1 MQIQVVKNAK
11 RNIIFGSINKAIVM
25 LCPFVQRTITQS
37 ILGAQY
43 LGLSSL
49 YTSILSVLSL
59 AELGFNSAM
68 VYNMYKPAAEGRID
82 KVNALLNF
90 YKMVYRIIGMVVVGI
105 GSLLIPFL
113 PKLIKGSYPT
123 DINIALLYLIYLGN
137 AAISYFL
144 FAYMTSILVVHQ
156 RDDVQSS
163 VNSVVTIFLT
173 VSQAVILSITRNYY
187 LFASMML
194 ICTAINNL
202 WVAWRVHR
210 LFPQYKPEGQIDPVS
225 RAGIKKLVA
234 GTFIQRACAVTRNS
248 LDSICISAFLGLAFT
263 AIYNNYYLVIHGITV
278 LMGVISTAFMGGVG
292 NHIATKTVEE
302 NFQELLNLDFVY
314 LWLGGWCSICLT
326 CLYQPFMQLWMG
338 KDMMLDFTTV
348 LLLVGYFYLLK
359 LGDMRTLYSSG
370 LGLWWEQRYRS
381 IAETLLNLVLNI
393 VLGKLYGMKGIIIAT
408 IVSLFLCN
416 YIWSTRITFQKY
428 FSMARMKAYYAMHL
442 GLTITMLIAGSLTYY
457 ICTLLL
463 FSNMIVICLVRLILC
478 AIIPNCIYFIV
489 FRKSK
494 EMMYAK
500 TKLVKGV
507 S

>member
-11 RNIIFGSINKAIVM
+11 RNIMFGFINKAIVM
-25 LCPFVQRTITQS
+25 LCPFVQRTIIQS
-37 ILGAQY
+37 ILGTQY

-49 YTSILSVLSL
+49 YTSVLSVLGL
-59 AELGFNSAM
+59 AELGFSSAM
-68 VYNMYKPAAEGRID
+68 VYNMYKPAAEEQID
-82 KVNALLNF
+82 KVNVLLCF
-90 YKMVYRIIGMVVVGI
+90 YRKAYRIIGIAVVVI

-113 PKLIKGSYPT
+113 PKLIKGSYPA
-123 DINIALLYLIYLGN
+123 DINLTLLYLIYLGN
-137 AAISYFL
+137 TAISYFL

-163 VNSVVTIFLT
+163 VNSVVTVILT
-173 VSQAVILSITRNYY
+173 VSQAVILSVTRNYY
-187 LFASMML
+187 LFAAMML
-194 ICTAINNL
+194 LCTAVNNL
-202 WVAWRVHR
+202 WVAWRVNR
-210 LFPQYKPEGQIDPVS
+210 FFPQYMPEGQIDPVS
-225 RAGIKKLVA
+225 KAGLKKLVA

-248 LDSICISAFLGLAFT
+248 LDSICISAFLGLALT
-263 AIYNNYYLVIHGITV
+263 AIYNNYYLILHGITV

-292 NHIATKTVEE
+292 NHVATKTVEE

-338 KDMMLDFTTV
+338 KDLMLDFSTV
-348 LLLVGYFYLLK
+348 LLLVAYFYLLK
-359 LGDMRTLYSSG
+359 LGDMRTLYASG

-381 IAETLLNLVLNI
+381 VAETLMNLVLNI
-393 VLGKLYGMKGIIIAT
+393 VLGKLYGIKGIIIAT

-442 GLTITMLIAGSLTYY
+442 GLTATMLIAGGLTYY
-457 ICTLLL
+457 LCTLLP
-463 FSNMIVICLVRLILC
+463 FGNMIVMCLVRLILC
-478 AIIPNCIYFIV
+478 AVVPNIIFFIIY
-489 FRKSK
+489 RRSK

-500 TKLVKGV
+500 KTLFKRL